1 MISFPDASAPS
12 EDSRLAELCSLSV
25 QSGLTEVL
33 RTHEYI
39 DSVIFWILL
48 PQSNWQRSS
57 RVCWAEHQVFL
68 KYLLEIQISVYMLKI
83 QILVY
88 MLDIQIFVY
97 IWRKKARKV
106 IICYRYGFLCMC

>member
-1 MISFPDASAPS
+1 MKPWPGPRTGRDRESKGRGCEAATACLRLISFPDASAPS

-48 PQSNWQRSS
+48 PQRSL
-57 RVCWAEHQVFL
+57 Q
-68 KYLLEIQISVYMLKI
+68 
-83 QILVY
+83 
-88 MLDIQIFVY
+88 
-97 IWRKKARKV
+97 KV
-106 IICYRYGFLCMC
+106 GQSAGHRPL